1 MATTFDRPATDTV
14 QILSPAEIDRW
25 SWRAVPGCAGV
36 RMTELWRSGDMHG
49 ALIAYEPGA
58 STPGPPHPGAHH
70 HILVISGSASIAGRR
85 VVAGSY
91 AYVPPGTA
99 HRIAEVGPEGCT
111 LLQMHRPIPAPA

>member
-1 MATTFDRPATDTV
+1 MPPD
-14 QILSPAEIDRW
+14 L
-25 SWRAVPGCAGV
+25 PGCNF
-36 RMTELWRSGDMHG
+36 
-49 ALIAYEPGA
+49 
-58 STPGPPHPGAHH
+58 
-70 HILVISGSASIAGRR
+70 GRHR